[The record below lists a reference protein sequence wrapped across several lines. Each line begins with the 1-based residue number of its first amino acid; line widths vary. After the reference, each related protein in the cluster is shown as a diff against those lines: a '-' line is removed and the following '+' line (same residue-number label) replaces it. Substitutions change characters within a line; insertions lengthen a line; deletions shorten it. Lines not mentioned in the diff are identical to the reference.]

1 MKLVPFFFAFFT
13 FPDREAIRR
22 IRKNA
27 KTNNKA
33 SHPGGLYLIT
43 TKATSMTEENPLLAL
58 RDKISALDEKLL
70 ALLAERRGLAVEV
83 GKAKLASHR
92 PVRDID
98 RERDL
103 LERLMTIGKRHNL
116 DAHYITRL
124 FQLIIEDSVLTQ
136 QTLLQ
141 QHLNKINPHSARVA
155 FLGPKGS
162 YSHLAARQYAARHFE
177 QFIESGCAKFADIF
191 NQVETGQADY
201 AVVPIENTSS
211 GGINDVYDLLQH
223 TSLSIV
229 GELTIPIDHCVLVST
244 STDADKIQTVY
255 SHPQPFQQCSQ
266 YLSRYPHWKIEYT
279 ESTSAAM
286 EKVAQA
292 NSPAVAALGSEAG
305 GALYG
310 LQVLEHC
317 QANQTQN
324 ITRFL
329 VLARKAVNVS
339 DQVPAKTTLLMATG
353 QQAGALVEALLVLRN
368 HNLIM
373 TKLESRPIHGN
384 PWEEMFYLDIQAN
397 LDSLPMRKALKELA
411 DITRSMKV
419 LGCYPSENVVP
430 VDPV

>member
-1 MKLVPFFFAFFT
+1 
-13 FPDREAIRR
+13 
-22 IRKNA
+22 
-27 KTNNKA
+27 
-33 SHPGGLYLIT
+33 
-43 TKATSMTEENPLLAL
+43 
-58 RDKISALDEKLL
+58 
-70 ALLAERRGLAVEV
+70 
-83 GKAKLASHR
+83 
-92 PVRDID
+92 
-98 RERDL
+98 
-103 LERLMTIGKRHNL
+103 MTIGKRHNL

-211 GGINDVYDLLQH
+211 GGINDVYD
-223 TSLSIV
+223 
-229 GELTIPIDHCVLVST
+229 PIDHCVLVST

>member
-1 MKLVPFFFAFFT
+1 
-13 FPDREAIRR
+13 
-22 IRKNA
+22 
-27 KTNNKA
+27 
-33 SHPGGLYLIT
+33 
-43 TKATSMTEENPLLAL
+43 MTEENPLLAL
-58 RDKISALDEKLL
+58 RDKISALDEQLL

-83 GKAKLASHR
+83 GKAKLTSHR

-98 RERDL
+98 RERAL
-103 LERLMTIGKRHNL
+103 LERLIQLGKTHQL

-124 FQLIIEDSVLTQ
+124 FHLIIEDSVLTQ
-136 QTLLQ
+136 QALLQ
-141 QHLNKINPHSARVA
+141 QHLNKTDPQSARIA

-162 YSHLAARQYAARHFE
+162 YSHLAARQYAARHFA

-211 GGINDVYDLLQH
+211 GSINDVYDLLQH

-229 GELTIPIDHCVLVST
+229 GEMTVTIDHCLLVSAT
-244 STDADKIQTVY
+244 TDVNKIRTVY

-266 YLSRYPHWKIEYT
+266 FINRYPHWKIEYT

-286 EKVAQA
+286 EKVAQSA
-292 NSPAVAALGSEAG
+292 SGDVAALGSEAG

-310 LQVLEHC
+310 LQVLERI

-324 ITRFL
+324 FTRFV
-329 VLARKAVNVS
+329 VLARKAVEVS
-339 DQVPAKTTLLMATG
+339 DQVPAKTTLLIATG

-368 HNLIM
+368 HNVIM
-373 TKLESRPIHGN
+373 TKLESRPIYGN

-397 LDSLPMRKALKELA
+397 LESRAMQAALKELA
-411 DITRSMKV
+411 AITRSMKV

>member
-1 MKLVPFFFAFFT
+1 
-13 FPDREAIRR
+13 
-22 IRKNA
+22 
-27 KTNNKA
+27 
-33 SHPGGLYLIT
+33 
-43 TKATSMTEENPLLAL
+43 MTPENPLLDL
-58 RDKISALDEKLL
+58 RVKISALDEQLL
-70 ALLAERRGLAVEV
+70 TLLAERRLLAVQV

-103 LERLMTIGKRHNL
+103 LERLITLGKAHHL

-136 QTLLQ
+136 QALLQ
-141 QHLNKINPHSARVA
+141 QHLNQTNPHSARIA

-177 QFIESGCAKFADIF
+177 QFIESGCAKFHDIF

-211 GGINDVYDLLQH
+211 GAINDVYDLLQH

-229 GELTIPIDHCVLVST
+229 AEMTVPIDHCVLVSGT
-244 STDADKIQTVY
+244 SSLDQIQTVY

-266 YLSRYPHWKIEYT
+266 FLNRYPHWKIEYC

-286 EKVAQA
+286 ERVAQA
-292 NSPAVAALGSEAG
+292 QSPHVAALGSEAG
-305 GALYG
+305 GGLYG
-310 LQVLEHC
+310 LQVLERNL
-317 QANQTQN
+317 ANQTQN
-324 ITRFL
+324 ITRFI
-329 VLARKAVNVS
+329 VLARKAVKVS
-339 DQVPAKTTLLMATG
+339 DQVPAKTTLLIATG

-373 TKLESRPIHGN
+373 TKLESRPIYGN

-397 LDSLPMRKALKELA
+397 VESAAMQKALHELSE
-411 DITRSMKV
+411 ITRSMKV
-419 LGCYPSENVVP
+419 LGCYPGENVVP
-430 VDPV
+430 VEPA

>member
-1 MKLVPFFFAFFT
+1 V
-13 FPDREAIRR
+13 I
-22 IRKNA
+22 KNA

-33 SHPGGLYLIT
+33 SHTGGPFLLIT
-43 TKATSMTEENPLLAL
+43 IKDKGNTMTSENPLLDL
-58 RDKISALDEKLL
+58 RDKISTLDEKLL
-70 ALLAERRGLAVEV
+70 SMLAERRALAVEV

-103 LERLMTIGKRHNL
+103 LERLITLGKTHHL

-136 QTLLQ
+136 QALLQ
-141 QHLNKINPHSARVA
+141 QHLNKTNPHSARVA

-177 QFIESGCAKFADIF
+177 EFIESGCAKFADIF

-201 AVVPIENTSS
+201 AIVPIENTSS
-211 GGINDVYDLLQH
+211 GAINDVYDLLQH
-223 TSLSIV
+223 TTLSLV
-229 GELTIPIDHCVLVST
+229 GELTIPIDHCVLVSG
-244 STDADKIQTVY
+244 STDLSKIETVY

-266 YLSRYPHWKIEYT
+266 FLNRYPGWKIEYT

-286 EKVAQA
+286 EKVAQT
-292 NSPAVAALGSEAG
+292 NTPTVAALGNEAG

-310 LQVLEHC
+310 LQVLERNL
-317 QANQTQN
+317 ANQTQN
-324 ITRFL
+324 ITRFV
-329 VLARKAVNVS
+329 VLARKAIDVS

-397 LDSLPMRKALKELA
+397 LESASMQKALRELGK
-411 DITRSMKV
+411 ITRSMKV

-430 VDPV
+430 VDPA

>member
-1 MKLVPFFFAFFT
+1 
-13 FPDREAIRR
+13 
-22 IRKNA
+22 
-27 KTNNKA
+27 
-33 SHPGGLYLIT
+33 
-43 TKATSMTEENPLLAL
+43 
-58 RDKISALDEKLL
+58 
-70 ALLAERRGLAVEV
+70 
-83 GKAKLASHR
+83 
-92 PVRDID
+92 
-98 RERDL
+98 
-103 LERLMTIGKRHNL
+103 
-116 DAHYITRL
+116 
-124 FQLIIEDSVLTQ
+124 
-136 QTLLQ
+136 LLQ
-141 QHLNKINPHSARVA
+141 QHLNKTNPHSARIA

-177 QFIESGCAKFADIF
+177 EFIESGCAKFADIF

-211 GGINDVYDLLQH
+211 GAINDVYDLLQH
-223 TSLSIV
+223 TTLSLV
-229 GELTIPIDHCVLVST
+229 GEMTIPIDHCVLVSGT
-244 STDADKIQTVY
+244 TDLDKIEIVY

-266 YLSRYPHWKIEYT
+266 FLNRYPGWKIEYT

-292 NSPAVAALGSEAG
+292 NSSTVAALGSEAG

-310 LQVLEHC
+310 LQVLERNL
-317 QANQTQN
+317 ANQTQN
-324 ITRFL
+324 ITRFI
-329 VLARKAVNVS
+329 VLARKAINVS

-397 LDSLPMRKALKELA
+397 LESASMQKALRELGE
-411 DITRSMKV
+411 ITRSLKV

>member
-1 MKLVPFFFAFFT
+1 
-13 FPDREAIRR
+13 
-22 IRKNA
+22 
-27 KTNNKA
+27 
-33 SHPGGLYLIT
+33 
-43 TKATSMTEENPLLAL
+43 MTPENPLLDL
-58 RDKISALDEKLL
+58 RVKISALDEQLL
-70 ALLAERRGLAVEV
+70 TLLAERRLLAVEV

-103 LERLMTIGKRHNL
+103 LERLITLGKAHHL

-136 QTLLQ
+136 QALLQ
-141 QHLNKINPHSARVA
+141 QHLNQTNPHSARIA

-177 QFIESGCAKFADIF
+177 QFIESGCAKFHDIF

-211 GGINDVYDLLQH
+211 GAINDVYDLLQH

-229 GELTIPIDHCVLVST
+229 AEMTVPIDHCVLVSGT
-244 STDADKIQTVY
+244 SSLDQIQTVY

-266 YLSRYPHWKIEYT
+266 FLNRYPHWKIEYC

-286 EKVAQA
+286 ERVAQA
-292 NSPAVAALGSEAG
+292 QSPHVAALGSEAG
-305 GALYG
+305 GGLYG
-310 LQVLEHC
+310 LQVLERNL
-317 QANQTQN
+317 ANQTQN
-324 ITRFL
+324 ITRFI
-329 VLARKAVNVS
+329 VLARKAVKVS
-339 DQVPAKTTLLMATG
+339 DQVPAKTTLLIATG

-373 TKLESRPIHGN
+373 TKLESRPIYGN

-397 LDSLPMRKALKELA
+397 VESAAMKKALHELSE
-411 DITRSMKV
+411 ITRSMKV
-419 LGCYPSENVVP
+419 LGCYPGENVVP
-430 VDPV
+430 VEPA